1 MNLALIF
8 LGFFL
13 LVIGGE
19 FIVRSAIAI
28 SFKFNISKIVIGM
41 TVVAFATSLPE
52 LIVSLNAAIN
62 GSPSIAINNV
72 IGSNIANIGLV
83 LGIISILTSIKVDNT
98 FYNKDWPVMFAFSI
112 LLIVFSINDYILT
125 QIEGAVLLFLLI
137 VFIIYFLKKST
148 NEDIN
153 ADIDNKLSQAED
165 IVLAQGGR
173 VVSIASNTKIIIWLL
188 LSSLSLYFGAEF
200 LVDGAVNF
208 AKQINI
214 SEAVISVSIVAI
226 GTSIPELAASI
237 IAIVKKEKGLSVGNL
252 IGSNIFNIGSVLGI
266 TAIIKPIHIAQEI
279 IDRDIIWMLFFAI
292 LLFVLA
298 LLPKRNK
305 LTPFKGFIMLL
316 SYFYFI
322 FLVFM

>member
-19 FIVRSAIAI
+19 FIVRSSIAI

-83 LGIISILTSIKVDNT
+83 LGIISILTSIRVDNT

-112 LLIVFSINDYILT
+112 LLILFSINDSILT
-125 QIEGAVLLFLLI
+125 QIEGAVLLCLLI
-137 VFIIYFLKKST
+137 VFIIYFLKKSN

-153 ADIDNKLSQAED
+153 DDIDNKTSL
-165 IVLAQGGR
+165 
-173 VVSIASNTKIIIWLL
+173 ASNTKIIIWLL
-188 LSSLSLYFGAEF
+188 LSTLSLYFGAEF

-226 GTSIPELAASI
+226 GTSIPELATSV

-252 IGSNIFNIGSVLGI
+252 IGSNIFNIGSSNS
-266 TAIIKPIHIAQEI
+266 P
-279 IDRDIIWMLFFAI
+279 
-292 LLFVLA
+292 
-298 LLPKRNK
+298 
-305 LTPFKGFIMLL
+305 
-316 SYFYFI
+316 
-322 FLVFM
+322 

>member
-19 FIVRSAIAI
+19 FIVRSSVAI

-83 LGIISILTSIKVDNT
+83 LALISILASIRVDST

-112 LLIVFSINDYILT
+112 LLILFSINDYILT
-125 QIEGAVLLFLLI
+125 QIEGAILLFLLI
-137 VFIIYFLKKST
+137 VFIIYFLKKSS
-148 NEDIN
+148 NKEIN
-153 ADIDNKLSQAED
+153 DDIDNKLS
-165 IVLAQGGR
+165 L
-173 VVSIASNTKIIIWLL
+173 ASNTKIFIWLL

-237 IAIVKKEKGLSVGNL
+237 IAIVKNEKGLSVGNL

-305 LTPFKGFIMLL
+305 LSKFKGFIMLL

>member
-19 FIVRSAIAI
+19 FIVRSSIAI

-83 LGIISILTSIKVDNT
+83 LGIISILTSIRVDNT

-112 LLIVFSINDYILT
+112 LLILFSINDSILT
-125 QIEGAVLLFLLI
+125 QIEGAVLLCLLI
-137 VFIIYFLKKST
+137 VFIIYFLKKSN

-153 ADIDNKLSQAED
+153 DDIDNKLS
-165 IVLAQGGR
+165 L
-173 VVSIASNTKIIIWLL
+173 ASNTKIIIWLL
-188 LSSLSLYFGAEF
+188 LSTLSLYFGAEF

-226 GTSIPELAASI
+226 GTSIPELATSV

-266 TAIIKPIHIAQEI
+266 TAIIKPVHIAQEI

-292 LLFVLA
+292 LLLVLA
-298 LLPKRNK
+298 LLPKRNN
-305 LTPFKGFIMLL
+305 LARFKGFIMLL

>member
-13 LVIGGE
+13 LLIGGE
-19 FIVRSAIAI
+19 FIVRSSVAI

-83 LGIISILTSIKVDNT
+83 LALISILASIRVDST

-112 LLIVFSINDYILT
+112 LLILFSINDYILT
-125 QIEGAVLLFLLI
+125 QIEGAILLFLLI
-137 VFIIYFLKKST
+137 VFIIYFLKKSS
-148 NEDIN
+148 NKEIN
-153 ADIDNKLSQAED
+153 DDIDNKLS
-165 IVLAQGGR
+165 L
-173 VVSIASNTKIIIWLL
+173 ASNTKIFIWLL

-237 IAIVKKEKGLSVGNL
+237 IAIVKNEKGLSVGNL

-305 LTPFKGFIMLL
+305 LSKFKGFIMLL
-316 SYFYFI
+316 IYFYFI